1 MQTTYLESYLKR
13 VEDANGKRV
22 TESLRRSADDFAAR
36 HIDTFDFNSHVS
48 GLLFGHVQSGKTGQM
63 LGIAATAADKG
74 FKFFI
79 LVTTD
84 NVLLHKQTLERA
96 KAFLGGFMAGFNV
109 LGEMD
114 EQAFLTRGLQM
125 PTILVLKKNSS
136 VLKTWANNIK
146 SNPIYKDEP
155 LFLLDDEADASSLN
169 TKVNKQEQSTINGL
183 LEKISKGAPA
193 CMYLH
198 VTATPQSLVL
208 QISESNWKPQFSF
221 YLPPGDGY
229 LGGDFFYGE
238 DSVCLIETDDNE
250 RNDLLTG
257 DIVPIGLRRSVLH
270 LLIAGSDL
278 FLTKDTAVC
287 SMLIHPGARIAEHT
301 TVYKKIE
308 KFLEGVKT
316 DLLANSQTLEFDLHD
331 AWQEFSKT
339 KPDLKSFEEVMNF
352 LRTGLPSVNIVVLN
366 SKTPE
371 GAVYNKGLNIVIG
384 GNTLGRGVTFPGL
397 QVVYYCRSAKTPQAD
412 TYWQHARIFGYDRDS
427 GLCRIFSPKPLIKLF
442 RELNDANNAL
452 FETLRQDG
460 PQAVSILTPAG
471 TRPTRMSVVLREDLV
486 VVAGG
491 VNYFPLSPKQDNLK
505 ALDEILGTNDSE
517 SDISLEQAENILRKI
532 GVEKT
537 DLWNQHSF
545 PGCVETLR
553 KQNPKLGCKLVVRTN
568 RSISKGTGTLLSPTD
583 RQLGDL
589 YKSKLVLTLYR
600 LRGEAAKGWDDKP
613 LWVPNIKF
621 PTGTYF
627 YYQLK

>member
-1 MQTTYLESYLKR
+1 MTTTYLESYLKR
-13 VEDANGKRV
+13 VQDAKGSRLTDALEK
-22 TESLRRSADDFAAR
+22 SAKEFVAK
-36 HIDTFDFNSHVS
+36 HIDTFDYNSHVS

-63 LGIAATAADKG
+63 LAIAAAAADQG

-84 NVLLHKQTLERA
+84 NVILHKQTLERA
-96 KAFLGGFMAGFNV
+96 KTFLGGFMAGFNV

-169 TKVNKQEQSTINGL
+169 TKINKQEQSTINAL
-183 LEKISKGAPA
+183 LEKIIAQAPS

-221 YLPPGDGY
+221 YLPPGEGY

-238 DSVCLIETDDNE
+238 ESTSLIETDDNE
-250 RNDLLTG
+250 RDDLLTA
-257 DIVPIGLRRSVLH
+257 DIVPVGLRRAVLH
-270 LLIAGSDL
+270 FLVAASDL
-278 FLTKDTAVC
+278 FLTKEMPVC
-287 SMLIHPGARIAEHT
+287 SLLIHPGARISEHA
-301 TVYKKIE
+301 TVYKKVE
-308 KFLEGVKT
+308 RFLEGVKT
-316 DLLANSQTLEFDLHD
+316 DLLADSQTLEFDIRD

-339 KPDLKSFEEVMNF
+339 KPDISSFEEILKF
-352 LRTGLPSVNIVVLN
+352 LRSGLPSVNIVVLN

-371 GAVYNKGLNIVIG
+371 GAVYDKGLNIVIG

-397 QVVYYCRSAKTPQAD
+397 QIVYYCRSAKTPQAD
-412 TYWQHARIFGYDRDS
+412 TYWQHARIFGYDRDP
-427 GLCRIFSPKPLIKLF
+427 GLCRIFSPRPLIKLF
-442 RELNDANNAL
+442 RELNDANTAL
-452 FETLRQDG
+452 FDTLRKDG

-471 TRPTRMSVVLREDLV
+471 TKPTRMSVVLREDLI

-491 VNYFPLSPKQDNLK
+491 VNYFPLLPAYGNLK
-505 ALDEILGTNDSE
+505 ELDEELGTTDDE
-517 SDISLEQAENILRKI
+517 RDISLKEAEKILRMVR
-532 GVEKT
+532 VEKT
-537 DLWNQHSF
+537 DLWNQHLF
-545 PGCVETLR
+545 PGCVETLW
-553 KQNPKLGCKLVVRTN
+553 KGKVQYDCKLLIRTN

-589 YKSKLVLTLYR
+589 YKNKLVLTMYR
-600 LRGEAAKGWDDKP
+600 LRGEASKGWADKP

-621 PTGTYF
+621 PKGTYF
-627 YYQLK
+627 YHQLK